1 MRKANHAVW
10 DEAGSFWPLGGSECS
25 RLPFRDANRHLTP
38 HNLGKRPPDP
48 TNRVHVDPKQING
61 TGRMNR
67 TQLRCIAGLKF
78 ISVDVA
84 GRKAHSFQCCFHCDR
99 CTNHPVSQLEPTRW
113 VTHCPVSYRVSLLP
127 SIRKITLWRK
137 WSSLITNGSTTR
149 SSMRSPTSFLRLEE
163 VYLGG
168 E

>member
-67 TQLRCIAGLKF
+67 TQLRCIAELIF

-84 GRKAHSFQCCFHCDR
+84 GRKAHSFQCCFYCETDA
-99 CTNHPVSQLEPTRW
+99 PT
-113 VTHCPVSYRVSLLP
+113 
-127 SIRKITLWRK
+127 I
-137 WSSLITNGSTTR
+137 STTSR
-149 SSMRSPTSFLRLEE
+149 RGEIPCVMNLLRVLRLSWL
-163 VYLGG
+163 YAHHQQH
-168 E
+168 